1 MMNRSVMKR
10 QMFNRGGAA
19 SFPDLSGDGKVTRK
33 DVLMGRG
40 VQGLA
45 MGGPPMMDPNMMPPA
60 APPQMGPE
68 QALAGAEAQGQEMGM
83 MAAEGVMQQIDGA
96 QDYQS
101 LIDGIR
107 GNQQPLEAR
116 YAELGGIVGEQDAM
130 QTPESVLAL
139 TQPAIMMTEE
149 GAVNSGI
156 GELMQGI
163 AGDTSMAGQMGEGVG
178 GLMMAQAPE
187 PAMEAPMMEAG
198 NTPPVNFRQG
208 GPVEVRGY
216 RGGDEAKVGN
226 GQAINR
232 MTAGNDLAPYLK
244 QAQEARASILGTP
257 EERASILEEMK
268 RANQSQAL
276 FDLAGTFLDFA
287 GNTEGGSFGARL
299 ANSATRTGLT
309 DKIGARAAAL
319 QQGKQTQ
326 LMEDRQMALSALE
339 SAEAQAESA
348 RGRNLQ
354 EIMQQGEF
362 ANQIAM
368 QATEI
373 DLKRDLSKDSL
384 QNALD
389 LADKAY
395 TLQKYVTDTSTGA
408 SLEMNNANILSAEKL
423 AQAKNDLTEMLAN
436 QEIDFKQ
443 LEGMQDRAA
452 AEKLL
457 GLKNANALALT
468 TLQGELTSD
477 QIKLKGKIEKNLRY
491 VDEAI
496 SKRSAQE
503 AFKNRIAEMGVSQ
516 GFTLETLAKQQE
528 YSSANIAT
536 GFKNRLREISTIEGV
551 DTRAVATAFNNRLVE
566 IDINAENSRQSV
578 EQALE
583 NAIKVSGIENAQ
595 VVAQMRL
602 GLQQDLVK
610 MGMGQEYTLEA
621 QQQQAKFAAEAAKQA
636 VTARL
641 TELGINNTFI
651 STEAGKKFLRD
662 ITLKDMDQEN
672 NRENLGIQL
681 ENALKLSGVSNAQTI
696 AQMRQQLN
704 MDLTKMGVAQ
714 EFSIETMGEQL
725 SNSKD
730 LALYTDGLATA
741 AREDQQAFTAGQSA
755 LQRMLTRSEGRKGR
769 EAQFSLN
776 EFNQEFQREMTQL
789 GIDQQVIDRQVARVN
804 QSIQNAFETDRLLQG
819 DRQLNLQAARD
830 AFDQHYKSASL
841 YLEAEAA
848 KVSPIASK
856 GLDAT
861 LRFFSDPAL
870 IEAYSDGSLDTS
882 DPEMKNLLEGLISN
896 YARVETSVNALG
908 ETTTKPASALN
919 TALQAAIQNRA
930 DNNLSVPVGSTLKVP
945 PLDRTNLAPIYLD
958 ASEKLN
964 LIEALDPE
972 TGRIDF
978 NSPFWSEVDA
988 IMIDPE
994 AAKKAGVDFAEAQGL
1009 TGGIT
1014 RLFTLVNEVANEL
1027 KLGEPTEYQKG
1038 LKKID
1043 RSLEGL
1049 VGGLRKFRN
1058 QDGEGRVLKFAQIL
1072 DEKIIAPMLPKTWAT
1087 DLNARAAAEG
1097 VFNDL
1102 GLKFQQG
1109 AEILRSGERGGEVGY
1124 SKAQLRTARK
1134 DMLNVANYM
1143 IELKSLMD
1151 AYDNTGS
1158 IREFDGAGAST
1169 DDRSNLKKVLQ
1180 NISDANPVTSK
1191 D

>member
-1 MMNRSVMKR
+1 M
-10 QMFNRGGAA
+10 
-19 SFPDLSGDGKVTRK
+19 
-33 DVLMGRG
+33 
-40 VQGLA
+40 
-45 MGGPPMMDPNMMPPA
+45 

-83 MAAEGVMQQIDGA
+83 LAAEGVMQNIDGA

-107 GNQQPLEAR
+107 GNEQPLEAR

-163 AGDTSMAGQMGEGVG
+163 AGDTSMEGQMGEGVG
-178 GLMMAQAPE
+178 GLMMAQADD
-187 PAMEAPMMEAG
+187 PMMEVG

-216 RGGDEAKVGN
+216 FDGTEVKAGGGSAL
-226 GQAINR
+226 
-232 MTAGNDLAPYLK
+232 NDLGPYLQ
-244 QAQEARASILGTP
+244 QAQDARSNILGTP
-257 EERASILEEMK
+257 KERAAMLDEMK

-276 FDLAGTFLDFA
+276 FDIAGTFLDFA
-287 GNTEGGSFGARL
+287 GNTEGGSVGERF
-299 ANSATRTGLT
+299 ANSAVRTGLT
-309 DKIGARAAAL
+309 DKLGARAAAQ
-319 QQGKQTQ
+319 QQGRQTQ
-326 LMEDRQMALSALE
+326 LMEDRQMALSALD

-348 RGRNLQ
+348 RGRNVT
-354 EIMQQGEF
+354 EMMQQAGF

-368 QATEI
+368 QAKDI
-373 DLKRDLSKDSL
+373 DLKRDLSKNSL
-384 QNALD
+384 QNALA

-395 TLQKYVTDTSTGA
+395 KLQKYVIDTSTGA
-408 SLEMNNANILSAEKL
+408 SVEMNNANIVSSEKL
-423 AQAKNDLTEMLAN
+423 AEAKNALAEMLAN

-443 LEGMQDRAA
+443 LEGMQDRTA

-457 GLKNANALALT
+457 GLKNANGLALT

-477 QIKLKGKIEKNLRY
+477 QLKLKAKLEKNLRY

-496 SKRSAQE
+496 SKRSTQE
-503 AFKNRIAEMGVSQ
+503 AFKNRVAEMGVSQ
-516 GFTLETLAKQQE
+516 GFSLATLSKQQE
-528 YSSANIAT
+528 YTTANIAT
-536 GFKNRLREISTIEGV
+536 GFKNRLSEIAKIEGV
-551 DTRAVATAFNNRLVE
+551 DTRAVAKAFNNSLLL
-566 IDINAENSRQSV
+566 IDIDAEHGRQSV

-583 NAIKVSGIENAQ
+583 NAIRVSGIDNAQ
-595 VVAQMRL
+595 AVAQMRL
-602 GLQQDLVK
+602 GLNQDLVR

-621 QQQQAKFAAEAAKQA
+621 QQQRNKFDALAAKKA

-641 TELGINNTFI
+641 KELGINNDFI
-651 STEAGKKFLRD
+651 KSESGKRFLRD
-662 ITLKDMDQEN
+662 ITLKDMTQEN
-672 NRENLGIQL
+672 NRENLGIEL
-681 ENALKLSGVSNAQTI
+681 ANALKMSGVDSVELI
-696 AQMRQQLN
+696 AKMRQQLN
-704 MDLTKMGVAQ
+704 MDLTKMGIAQ

-741 AREDQQAFTAGQSA
+741 SREDQQSHAAGQSA

-769 EAQFSLN
+769 EGQFDLQ
-776 EFNQEFQREMTQL
+776 EFNQEFQKEMTQL
-789 GIDQQVIDRQVARVN
+789 GIGQQVIDRQVARVN

-819 DRQLNLQAARD
+819 DRQLNLQSARD

-882 DPEMKNLLEGLISN
+882 NPEMKNLLEGLISN
-896 YARVETSVNALG
+896 YARVETGINKLG
-908 ETTTKPASALN
+908 EAITKPAAALN
-919 TALQAAIQNRA
+919 TDLQAAIQNRA
-930 DNNLSVPVGSTLKVP
+930 DNDLSVPAGSTLEVP
-945 PLDRTNLAPIYLD
+945 PFDYTSLTPIFLD
-958 ASEKLN
+958 ASEQLN
-964 LIEALDPE
+964 LLEALDPE
-972 TGRIDF
+972 TGRINFD
-978 NSPFWSEVDA
+978 SPFWSKVNA
-988 IMIDPE
+988 IMIDPD
-994 AAKKAGVDFAEAQGL
+994 AAKEAGVDFSEAQGL

-1014 RLFTLVNEVANEL
+1014 RVLTLVNEVANEL

-1049 VGGLRKFRN
+1049 VGGLRKFRS
-1058 QDGEGRVLKFAQIL
+1058 QKGEGRVLKFAQIL

-1102 GLKFQQG
+1102 GLRFQEG
-1109 AEILRSGERGGEVGY
+1109 SEILRSGERGGDVGY
-1124 SKAQLRTARK
+1124 NRTQLQATRK
-1134 DMLNVANYM
+1134 DMLTIANYM

-1151 AYDNTGS
+1151 AYDDTGS
-1158 IREFDGAGAST
+1158 IREFEGTGATT
-1169 DDRSNLKKVLQ
+1169 DDRSNLQKVLRD
-1180 NISDANPVTSK
+1180 ISAANPPTTK